1 MTEQKKYDNN
11 NEIAIWPNDRKNK
24 PTDPDFKGNATIDGK
39 EFWVSAWKRD
49 EGANER
55 APILK
60 AKLTA
65 KEAPKDQAQYSGNAQ
80 PAPAPDPVTTTNNA
94 IPF

>member
-11 NEIAIWPNDRKNK
+11 NEIAIWANDRKNK
-24 PTDPDFKGNATIDGK
+24 PTDPDFKGNATVDGK

-55 APILK
+55 APIMK

-65 KEAPKDQAQYSGNAQ
+65 KEAPKDQATYTDSK
-80 PAPAPDPVTTTNNA
+80 PAEPDPVQTTNNA